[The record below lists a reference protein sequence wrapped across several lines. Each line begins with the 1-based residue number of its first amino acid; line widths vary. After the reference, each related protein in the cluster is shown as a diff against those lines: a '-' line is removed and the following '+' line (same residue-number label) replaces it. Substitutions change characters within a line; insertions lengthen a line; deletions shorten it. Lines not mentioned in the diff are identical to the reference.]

1 MHFEKKHKEKSKM
14 GLSLV
19 ILAAGM
25 GSRYGGLK
33 QLDQMGP
40 SGETVMDYSVF
51 DAMRAG
57 FDRVVFVIRKDFEA
71 EFKEVIAK
79 RYENKINMDFAFQDL
94 NDLPGN
100 YTAPADRIKPWGTGH
115 AVYAARHLLNEPF
128 AVINADDFYGR
139 DSYVQL
145 ASYLKNPP
153 AAGKVRGC
161 IAAFQLSNTLSEN
174 GSVSRGI
181 CSDDGNGHLTKVVEN
196 TKIYRRDGDGKI
208 VSLMDDGQ
216 EVELT
221 GDEPASMNS
230 WGFMPEIVGELEK
243 LFCDFL
249 AEKGQELKSEFY
261 LPFVMDSLI
270 NSGKAEIA
278 MRHSK
283 DSWFG
288 VTYKED
294 RPMVQQAL
302 NNLVASGAYPGKLF

>member
-1 MHFEKKHKEKSKM
+1 M
-14 GLSLV
+14 GLSLL

-51 DAMRAG
+51 DALRSG
-57 FDRVVFVIRKDFEA
+57 FDRVVFVIRRDFEE
-71 EFKEVIAK
+71 EFKNVIGK
-79 RYENKINMDFAFQDL
+79 RYEGKVKVEYAFQDI
-94 NDLPGN
+94 NDLPGDFKC
-100 YTAPADRIKPWGTGH
+100 PEGRVKPWGTAH

-139 DSYVQL
+139 DSYTQL
-145 ASYLKNPP
+145 AKYLSNPP

-161 IAAFQLSNTLSEN
+161 IASFILSNTLSEN

-181 CSDDGNGHLTKVVEN
+181 CTADANGLLSKVVEN
-196 TKIYRRDGDGKI
+196 TKIYRRNDGKV
-208 VSLMDDGQ
+208 VSLMEDGS

-230 WGFMPEIVGELEK
+230 WGFMPEMVGEIEA
-243 LFCDFL
+243 LFIDFL
-249 AEKGQELKSEFY
+249 SKHGNELKSEFY
-261 LPFVMDSLI
+261 LPGVVDTLI

-278 MRHSK
+278 MRYSK

-294 RPMVQQAL
+294 RPMVQAAL
-302 NNLVASGAYPGKLF
+302 KNLVDAGAYPEKLF

>member
-1 MHFEKKHKEKSKM
+1 M

-57 FDRVVFVIRKDFEA
+57 FDRVVFVIRKDFED
-71 EFKEVIAK
+71 EFKRVIAQ
-79 RYENKINMDFAFQDL
+79 RYAGKINMEFAFQDL

-100 YTAPADRIKPWGTGH
+100 FTAPADRVKPWGTGH
-115 AVYAARHLLNEPF
+115 AVYAARDLLNEPF

-139 DSYVQL
+139 DSYAQL
-145 ASYLKNPP
+145 ANYLKNPP
-153 AAGKVRGC
+153 AGNKVRGC

-181 CSDDGNGHLTKVVEN
+181 CSDDGCGHLSKVVEN
-196 TKIYRRDGDGKI
+196 TKIYRREDGQI
-208 VSLMDDGQ
+208 VSKMDDGS
-216 EVELT
+216 EMPLS
-221 GDEPASMNS
+221 GNEPASMNS

-243 LFCDFL
+243 LFCGFL
-249 AEKGQELKSEFY
+249 EKSGTELKSEFY
-261 LPFVMDSLI
+261 LPFVVDSLI
-270 NSGKAEIA
+270 NSGKAEIT
-278 MRHSK
+278 MLHSR

-288 VTYKED
+288 VTYQED

-302 NNLVASGAYPGKLF
+302 QNLVASGAYPEKLF

>member
-1 MHFEKKHKEKSKM
+1 MS
-14 GLSLV
+14 LSLL

-57 FDRVVFVIRKDFEA
+57 FDRVVFVIRKDFED
-71 EFKEVIAK
+71 EFKKVIAK
-79 RYENKINMDFAFQDL
+79 RYENKINMEFAFQDL
-94 NDLPGN
+94 NDLPGGF
-100 YTAPADRIKPWGTGH
+100 TPPADRVKPWGTGH
-115 AVYAARHLLNEPF
+115 AVYAARELLNEPF

-145 ASYLKNPP
+145 ANYLKNPP
-153 AAGKVRGC
+153 ASDKVRGC

-181 CSDDGNGHLTKVVEN
+181 CTDDGKGHLAKVVEN
-196 TKIYRRDGDGKI
+196 TKIYRRENGVV
-208 VSLMDDGQ
+208 VSKMDDGR

-221 GDEPASMNS
+221 GNEPASMNS
-230 WGFMPEIVGELEK
+230 WGFMPEIVNELET
-243 LFCDFL
+243 LFSEFL
-249 AEKGQELKSEFY
+249 AEKGKELKSEFY
-261 LPFVMDSLI
+261 LPFVVDSLI
-270 NSGKAEIA
+270 QSGKAEIT
-278 MRHSK
+278 MCHSR

-288 VTYKED
+288 VTYQED
-294 RPMVQQAL
+294 RPGVQKAL
-302 NNLVASGAYPGKLF
+302 QNLVDSGAYPKQLF

>member
-1 MHFEKKHKEKSKM
+1 MS
-14 GLSLV
+14 LSLL

-25 GSRYGGLK
+25 GSRYGSLK

-51 DAMRAG
+51 DALRSG
-57 FDRVVFVIRKDFEA
+57 FDRVIFVIRRDFED
-71 EFKEVIAK
+71 EFKNVIGK
-79 RYENKINMDFAFQDL
+79 RYEGKVKIEYAFQDK

-100 YTAPADRIKPWGTGH
+100 FKCPEGREKPWGTGH

-139 DSYVQL
+139 DSYKQL
-145 ASYLKNPP
+145 AEYLSNPP
-153 AAGKVRGC
+153 APGKVRGC
-161 IAAFQLSNTLSEN
+161 IASFILSNTLSEN

-196 TKIYRRDGDGKI
+196 TKIYRRADGKV
-208 VSLMDDGQ
+208 VSLMEDGV

-221 GDEPASMNS
+221 GNEPASMNS
-230 WGFMPEIVGELEK
+230 WGFMPEMVNEIEK
-243 LFCDFL
+243 LFIEFL
-249 AEKGQELKSEFY
+249 NARGTELKSEFY
-261 LPFVMDSLI
+261 LPGVVDSLI

-278 MRHSK
+278 MRYSK

-294 RPMVQQAL
+294 RPFVQAAL
-302 NNLVASGAYPGKLF
+302 KRLVDSGAYPEKLF

>member
-1 MHFEKKHKEKSKM
+1 MS
-14 GLSLV
+14 LSLL

-25 GSRYGGLK
+25 GSRYGSLK

-51 DAMRAG
+51 DALRSG
-57 FDRVVFVIRKDFEA
+57 FDRVIFVIRRDFEE
-71 EFKEVIAK
+71 EFKNVIGK
-79 RYENKINMDFAFQDL
+79 RYEGKVKIEYAFQDK

-100 YTAPADRIKPWGTGH
+100 FKCPEGREKPWGTGH

-139 DSYVQL
+139 DSYKQL
-145 ASYLKNPP
+145 AEYLSNPP
-153 AAGKVRGC
+153 APGKVRGC
-161 IAAFQLSNTLSEN
+161 IASFILSNTLSEN

-181 CSDDGNGHLTKVVEN
+181 CSDDGKGHLTKVVEN
-196 TKIYRRDGDGKI
+196 TRIYRRADGKV
-208 VSLMDDGQ
+208 VSLMEDGT

-221 GDEPASMNS
+221 GNEPASMNS
-230 WGFMPEIVGELEK
+230 WGFMPEMVNEIEK
-243 LFCDFL
+243 LFIEFL
-249 AEKGQELKSEFY
+249 NARGTELKSEFY
-261 LPFVMDSLI
+261 LPGVVDSLI

-278 MRHSK
+278 MRYSK

-294 RPMVQQAL
+294 RPFVQAAL
-302 NNLVASGAYPGKLF
+302 KRLVDSGAYPEKLF

>member
-1 MHFEKKHKEKSKM
+1 M
-14 GLSLV
+14 GLSLL

-51 DAMRAG
+51 DALRAG
-57 FDRVVFVIRKDFEA
+57 FDRVIFVIRRDIET

-79 RYENKINMDFAFQDL
+79 RYAGKVKMDFAFQDL

-100 YTAPADRIKPWGTGH
+100 FKAPADRVKPWGTAH

-128 AVINADDFYGR
+128 AVINADDFYGQ
-139 DSYVQL
+139 DSYRQL
-145 ASYLKNPP
+145 AKYLSNPP
-153 AAGKVRGC
+153 ATDKVRGC
-161 IAAFQLSNTLSEN
+161 IAAFKLSNTLSEN

-181 CSDDGNGHLTKVVEN
+181 CSGGDFLENVVEN
-196 TKIYRRDGDGKI
+196 TKIYRNSDGKI
-208 VSLMDDGQ
+208 VSEQADGSLN
-216 EVELT
+216 ELT

-230 WGFMPEIVGELEK
+230 WGFMPEFITKLEK
-243 LFCDFL
+243 LFSEFL
-249 AEKGQELKSEFY
+249 QEHGEELKSEFY
-261 LPFVMDSLI
+261 LPFAVDTLI
-270 NSGKAEIA
+270 KSKEAEISLL
-278 MRHSK
+278 HSK

-294 RPMVQQAL
+294 RPSVQKSLAD
-302 NNLVASGAYPGKLF
+302 LVASGAYPEKLF

>member
-1 MHFEKKHKEKSKM
+1 MS
-14 GLSLV
+14 LSLL

-25 GSRYGGLK
+25 GSRYGSLK

-51 DAMRAG
+51 DALRSG
-57 FDRVVFVIRKDFEA
+57 FDRVIFVIRRDFED
-71 EFKEVIAK
+71 EFKNVIGK
-79 RYENKINMDFAFQDL
+79 RYEGKVKIEYAFQDK

-100 YTAPADRIKPWGTGH
+100 FKCPEGREKPWGTGH

-139 DSYVQL
+139 DSYKQL
-145 ASYLKNPP
+145 AEYLSNPP
-153 AAGKVRGC
+153 APGKVRGC
-161 IAAFQLSNTLSEN
+161 IASFILSNTLSEN

-181 CSDDGNGHLTKVVEN
+181 CSDDGKGHLTKVVEN
-196 TKIYRRDGDGKI
+196 TKIYRRADGKV
-208 VSLMDDGQ
+208 VSLMEDGT

-221 GDEPASMNS
+221 GNEPASMNS
-230 WGFMPEIVGELEK
+230 WGFMPEMVNEIEK
-243 LFCDFL
+243 LFIEFL
-249 AEKGQELKSEFY
+249 NARGTELKSEFY
-261 LPFVMDSLI
+261 LPGVVDSLI

-278 MRHSK
+278 MRYSK

-294 RPMVQQAL
+294 RPFVQAAL
-302 NNLVASGAYPGKLF
+302 KRLVDSGAYPEKLF